1 MAKLLLD
8 IYIIKKDIL
17 IIIINIYIM
26 EDKKN
31 SENNNLKEAKELK
44 EIVNH
49 SSNELIENLSNIF
62 SATKFDMK
70 NIKTGN
76 IDINKNMDSIAN
88 EINTLLN
95 VINKLKIKELKKE
108 KVEPEKNKIQYEKDR
123 EKEKERE
130 KNRNVLQKAIDTYQN
145 INNYLTDLKKT
156 DFYIMSKKI
165 CGE

>member
-1 MAKLLLD
+1 
-8 IYIIKKDIL
+8 
-17 IIIINIYIM
+17 M

-108 KVEPEKNKIQYEKDR
+108 KVEPEKNKIQFEKDR

-130 KNRNVLQKAIDTYQN
+130 RNRNVLQKAIDTYQN

>member
-1 MAKLLLD
+1 
-8 IYIIKKDIL
+8 
-17 IIIINIYIM
+17 M

-62 SATKFDMK
+62 TATKFDMK

-95 VINKLKIKELKKE
+95 VINKLKIKELKKK
-108 KVEPEKNKIQYEKDR
+108 KVETEKNKIQYEKDR

-130 KNRNVLQKAIDTYQN
+130 KNRNVFLQKAIDTYQN

>member
-1 MAKLLLD
+1 
-8 IYIIKKDIL
+8 
-17 IIIINIYIM
+17 M

-156 DFYIMSKKI
+156 DFYVMSKKI

>member
-1 MAKLLLD
+1 
-8 IYIIKKDIL
+8 
-17 IIIINIYIM
+17 M

-62 SATKFDMK
+62 SSTKFDMK

-108 KVEPEKNKIQYEKDR
+108 K
-123 EKEKERE
+123 ERE

>member
-1 MAKLLLD
+1 
-8 IYIIKKDIL
+8 
-17 IIIINIYIM
+17 M

-62 SATKFDMK
+62 SSTKFDMK

-108 KVEPEKNKIQYEKDR
+108 KVEPEKNKIQFEKDR

>member
-1 MAKLLLD
+1 MK
-8 IYIIKKDIL
+8 
-17 IIIINIYIM
+17 
-26 EDKKN
+26 DKKN

-130 KNRNVLQKAIDTYQN
+130 KNRNVFLQKAIDTYQN

>member
-1 MAKLLLD
+1 MRTIGLYVST
-8 IYIIKKDIL
+8 IRIIKRQL
-17 IIIINIYIM
+17 
-26 EDKKN
+26 
-31 SENNNLKEAKELK
+31 SKELK

>member
-1 MAKLLLD
+1 
-8 IYIIKKDIL
+8 
-17 IIIINIYIM
+17 M

>member
-1 MAKLLLD
+1 
-8 IYIIKKDIL
+8 
-17 IIIINIYIM
+17 M
-26 EDKKN
+26 EDKQN

>member
-1 MAKLLLD
+1 MK
-8 IYIIKKDIL
+8 
-17 IIIINIYIM
+17 
-26 EDKKN
+26 DKKN

-108 KVEPEKNKIQYEKDR
+108 KVEPEKNKIQFEKDR

-130 KNRNVLQKAIDTYQN
+130 RNRNVLQKAIDTYQN

>member
-1 MAKLLLD
+1 
-8 IYIIKKDIL
+8 
-17 IIIINIYIM
+17 M

-88 EINTLLN
+88 EINTFLN

>member
-1 MAKLLLD
+1 
-8 IYIIKKDIL
+8 
-17 IIIINIYIM
+17 M

-62 SATKFDMK
+62 SSTKFDMK

-108 KVEPEKNKIQYEKDR
+108 KVEPEKNKIQFEKDR

-130 KNRNVLQKAIDTYQN
+130 KNRNVFLQKAIDTYQN

>member
-1 MAKLLLD
+1 M
-8 IYIIKKDIL
+8 
-17 IIIINIYIM
+17 
-26 EDKKN
+26 
-31 SENNNLKEAKELK
+31 SKELK

-108 KVEPEKNKIQYEKDR
+108 KVEPEKNKIQFEKDR

-130 KNRNVLQKAIDTYQN
+130 KNRNVFLQKAIDTYQN

>member
-1 MAKLLLD
+1 
-8 IYIIKKDIL
+8 
-17 IIIINIYIM
+17 M

-31 SENNNLKEAKELK
+31 SENNNLEEAKELK

-108 KVEPEKNKIQYEKDR
+108 KVEPEKNKIQFEKDR

-130 KNRNVLQKAIDTYQN
+130 KNRNVFLHNAIDTYQN

>member
-1 MAKLLLD
+1 
-8 IYIIKKDIL
+8 
-17 IIIINIYIM
+17 M

-123 EKEKERE
+123 EKKKERE
-130 KNRNVLQKAIDTYQN
+130 KNRNALQKAIDTYQN

>member
-1 MAKLLLD
+1 
-8 IYIIKKDIL
+8 
-17 IIIINIYIM
+17 M

-108 KVEPEKNKIQYEKDR
+108 KVEPEKNKIQFEKDR

-130 KNRNVLQKAIDTYQN
+130 KNRNVFLQKAIDTYQN

>member
-1 MAKLLLD
+1 
-8 IYIIKKDIL
+8 
-17 IIIINIYIM
+17 M

-62 SATKFDMK
+62 FSTKFDMK

-130 KNRNVLQKAIDTYQN
+130 NNRNVLLKAIDTYQN

>member
-1 MAKLLLD
+1 MK
-8 IYIIKKDIL
+8 
-17 IIIINIYIM
+17 
-26 EDKKN
+26 DKKN

-108 KVEPEKNKIQYEKDR
+108 KVEPEKNKIQFEKDR

-130 KNRNVLQKAIDTYQN
+130 KNRNVFLQKAIDTYQN

>member
-1 MAKLLLD
+1 
-8 IYIIKKDIL
+8 
-17 IIIINIYIM
+17 M

-62 SATKFDMK
+62 SATKIDMK

>member
-1 MAKLLLD
+1 
-8 IYIIKKDIL
+8 
-17 IIIINIYIM
+17 M

-130 KNRNVLQKAIDTYQN
+130 KNRNVFLQKAIDTYQN

>member
-1 MAKLLLD
+1 
-8 IYIIKKDIL
+8 
-17 IIIINIYIM
+17 M

-95 VINKLKIKELKKE
+95 VINKLKIKELKKK
-108 KVEPEKNKIQYEKDR
+108 KVETEKNKIQYEKDR

>member
-1 MAKLLLD
+1 MRTIGLYVST
-8 IYIIKKDIL
+8 IRIIKRQL
-17 IIIINIYIM
+17 
-26 EDKKN
+26 
-31 SENNNLKEAKELK
+31 SKELK

-62 SATKFDMK
+62 SSTKFDMK

-130 KNRNVLQKAIDTYQN
+130 NNRNVLLKAIDTYQN

>member
-1 MAKLLLD
+1 
-8 IYIIKKDIL
+8 
-17 IIIINIYIM
+17 M

-62 SATKFDMK
+62 SSTKFDMK

-130 KNRNVLQKAIDTYQN
+130 NNRNVLLKAIDTYQN

>member
-1 MAKLLLD
+1 
-8 IYIIKKDIL
+8 
-17 IIIINIYIM
+17 M

-88 EINTLLN
+88 EINIILN
-95 VINKLKIKELKKE
+95 MINKLKIKELKKE

>member
-1 MAKLLLD
+1 
-8 IYIIKKDIL
+8 
-17 IIIINIYIM
+17 M

-108 KVEPEKNKIQYEKDR
+108 KVEPEKNKIQFEKDR

>member
-1 MAKLLLD
+1 
-8 IYIIKKDIL
+8 
-17 IIIINIYIM
+17 M

-62 SATKFDMK
+62 SSTKFDMK

-108 KVEPEKNKIQYEKDR
+108 KVEPEKNKIQFEKDR

-130 KNRNVLQKAIDTYQN
+130 RNRNVLQKAIDTYQN

>member
-1 MAKLLLD
+1 M
-8 IYIIKKDIL
+8 I
-17 IIIINIYIM
+17 
-26 EDKKN
+26 
-31 SENNNLKEAKELK
+31 SQNNNLKEAKELK

>member
-1 MAKLLLD
+1 
-8 IYIIKKDIL
+8 
-17 IIIINIYIM
+17 M

-108 KVEPEKNKIQYEKDR
+108 KVEPEKNKIQFEKDR
-123 EKEKERE
+123 EKEKETE
-130 KNRNVLQKAIDTYQN
+130 KNRNVFLQKAIDTYQN

>member
-1 MAKLLLD
+1 
-8 IYIIKKDIL
+8 
-17 IIIINIYIM
+17 M

-62 SATKFDMK
+62 SSTKFDMK

-130 KNRNVLQKAIDTYQN
+130 KNRNVFLQKAIDTYQN

>member
-1 MAKLLLD
+1 
-8 IYIIKKDIL
+8 
-17 IIIINIYIM
+17 M

-62 SATKFDMK
+62 TATKFDMK

-108 KVEPEKNKIQYEKDR
+108 KVEPEKNKIQFEKDR

-130 KNRNVLQKAIDTYQN
+130 KNRNVFLQKAIDTYQN

>member
-1 MAKLLLD
+1 
-8 IYIIKKDIL
+8 
-17 IIIINIYIM
+17 M

-62 SATKFDMK
+62 SATKIDMK

-108 KVEPEKNKIQYEKDR
+108 KVEPEKNKIQFEKDR

>member
-1 MAKLLLD
+1 
-8 IYIIKKDIL
+8 
-17 IIIINIYIM
+17 M

-130 KNRNVLQKAIDTYQN
+130 NNRNVLLKAIDTYQN

>member
-1 MAKLLLD
+1 
-8 IYIIKKDIL
+8 
-17 IIIINIYIM
+17 
-26 EDKKN
+26 
-31 SENNNLKEAKELK
+31 
-44 EIVNH
+44 
-49 SSNELIENLSNIF
+49 
-62 SATKFDMK
+62 MK

-130 KNRNVLQKAIDTYQN
+130 NNRNVLLKAIDTYQN

>member
-1 MAKLLLD
+1 
-8 IYIIKKDIL
+8 
-17 IIIINIYIM
+17 M

-76 IDINKNMDSIAN
+76 IDINKNMDSMAN

-130 KNRNVLQKAIDTYQN
+130 NNRNVLLKAIDTYQN

>member
-1 MAKLLLD
+1 
-8 IYIIKKDIL
+8 
-17 IIIINIYIM
+17 M

-62 SATKFDMK
+62 SATKFDIK

-108 KVEPEKNKIQYEKDR
+108 KVKPEKNKIQYEKDR

>member
-1 MAKLLLD
+1 
-8 IYIIKKDIL
+8 
-17 IIIINIYIM
+17 M

-62 SATKFDMK
+62 SSTKFDMK